1 MTVLNLIVLV
11 VSMVFFI
18 NARASL
24 REMNEAKAEPCAL
37 INNVVTVDGR
47 DYTIVFGSK
56 AVRVVDSY
64 RADSRF
70 ERLRVIAV
78 IMSELQERGIETM
91 RTASSF
97 EGEWLLH
104 NIAYEYGERDKST
117 DVDLDYAGDCRW
129 YITAA
134 GELLGNAGL

>member
-1 MTVLNLIVLV
+1 
-11 VSMVFFI
+11 
-18 NARASL
+18 
-24 REMNEAKAEPCAL
+24 MNEAKAKPCAL

-47 DYTIVFGSK
+47 DYTIVFGNK

-64 RADSRF
+64 RAGSRF
-70 ERLRVIAV
+70 ERLRVISV
-78 IMSELQERGIETM
+78 IMSELQERGIETT

-104 NIAYEYGERDKST
+104 NIAYEFGERDKST

-129 YITAA
+129 YVMTA